1 MDILLINAPVKKMSR
16 HASLSPP
23 LGLAYIA
30 SVLIGAGYSVSAIDF
45 NVSGSNP
52 LRLKRLLE
60 REAPHILGISANTET
75 YLGGLKI
82 AEIAKQVNPRIMVIM
97 GGPHATV
104 MYQDVAK
111 ERNVDVVVRG
121 EGEYTMLEL
130 ADCLI
135 RNKGSLAE
143 TKGIAYREDGAVKT
157 NPERPFI
164 ENPDE
169 LPFPA
174 RGLFP
179 LPLYY
184 SPGTVLISRGGCP
197 YNCRFCAVN
206 NIWKGRR
213 RFRHPEKVL
222 EEITYIF
229 KHGQAQEISFSDDTF
244 TLDRERVIELCSL
257 LKSVKEPLQLRW
269 MCSTRVDLVD
279 KKLLEEMHEA
289 GCCSIQFG
297 VEAGSQK
304 ILDSIGKKITLE
316 QVKYAVSTTINA
328 GIEVTCSFMF
338 PNPEDTEETIRE
350 QKQLMKE
357 LMDMGATLVLLAF
370 TTPFP
375 GTYYYEHADELGIK
389 ILADDW
395 YEYDG
400 KHIVITTKH
409 LSEEKLRALLEE
421 LVNDVG
427 MKQESGGSHF

>member
-1 MDILLINAPVKKMSR
+1 MSR

-30 SVLIGAGYSVSAIDF
+30 SVLNEAGYTISVVDF
-45 NVSGSNP
+45 NISGANP
-52 LRLKRLLE
+52 LRLKRFLE
-60 REAPHILGISANTET
+60 RNTPRILGISVNTET
-75 YLGGLKI
+75 YMSGLKY
-82 AEIAKQVNPRIMVIM
+82 AEIAKQVNPKIIVVI

-104 MYQDVAK
+104 MYQDVANEK
-111 ERNVDVVVRG
+111 NIDIVVRG

-135 RNKGSLAE
+135 QNKGSLAE
-143 TKGIAYREDGAVKT
+143 IKGITYSENGVIKI

-179 LPLYY
+179 LPFYY

-197 YNCRFCAVN
+197 YACHFCAVN
-206 NIWKGRR
+206 NIWKGHR
-213 RFRHPEKVL
+213 RFRKPEKVL
-222 EEITYIF
+222 AEIIYILE
-229 KHGQAQEISFSDDTF
+229 HQQAQEISFSDDTF
-244 TLDRERVIELCSL
+244 TLDREYVIKLCGL
-257 LKSVKEPLQLRW
+257 LKNTKDLPQLRW

-279 KKLLEEMHEA
+279 KKLLEEMHDS
-289 GCCSIQFG
+289 GCYGIQFG
-297 VEAGSQK
+297 IEAGSQK

-316 QVKYAVSTTINA
+316 QVKYAVSTALNA

-357 LMDMGATLVLLAF
+357 LIDMKVTLVLLAF

-389 ILADDW
+389 ILADNW
-395 YEYDG
+395 SEYDG
-400 KHIVITTKH
+400 KHLVITTKN
-409 LSEEKLRALLEE
+409 LSEEKLRSLLKE
-421 LVNDVG
+421 LINDVG
-427 MKQESGGSHF
+427 MQHELGNSNF